1 MYLEKKCDAH
11 LEFFTYTIQ
20 TTSIM
25 ATKGNDLWKLDL
37 LEAKFLHYSP
47 RFPHTKKLLTA
58 RNPKLWKKFP
68 ASKEDAAKQI
78 LAMKT
83 DTFHRK
89 YHASQK
95 KLTKVV
101 KAKIKGDILK
111 IEKQQIK
118 AFIESPDRVD
128 QLITSKLVK
137 CVTASILVDKESKK
151 NIPKYIPKE
160 LVTIIEDKTHPA
172 NPSKLFIDYC
182 QNDKDVN
189 NYISSLWNAK
199 AVKSVLGE
207 IDWSFRL
214 VRGNLTKQERDVRK
228 KSGKGLDNEEE
239 DEEEEDEED
248 EEEDAQGG
256 VEDLSK
262 YDNMVAGSED
272 DEEIENDS
280 DNESQDSF
288 FEYDSEEEREK
299 QRFKEKEKQYKLP
312 ELATGYFSGGS
323 DDEDDIDND
332 AVVKEATTQR
342 KNRRGQRARQK
353 IWEKKYGKE
362 AKHIKEER
370 AKAATER
377 EIRQKE
383 YEERCRKRELKAKLA
398 MENAP
403 SGSNT
408 APLGVRGSMTT
419 KITTPTPPPAQMH
432 PSWEAKK
439 LAEAKQNVK
448 FAGKKITFD

>member
-1 MYLEKKCDAH
+1 
-11 LEFFTYTIQ
+11 
-20 TTSIM
+20 M

-37 LEAKFLHYSP
+37 LEAKFLHYTP

-58 RNPKLWKKFP
+58 RNPKLWKKLP
-68 ASKEDAAKQI
+68 ASKEDATKQI

-83 DTFHRK
+83 EIFQRK

-95 KLTKVV
+95 KLTKEV
-101 KAKIKGDILK
+101 KTKIKVDIQKNEK
-111 IEKQQIK
+111 IKE
-118 AFIESPDRVD
+118 FIESQERID

-137 CVTASILVDKESKK
+137 SITASILVDKESKK

-160 LVTIIEDKTHPA
+160 FKMIIEDKTHPA
-172 NPSKLFIDYC
+172 NPSKFFIDYC

-199 AVKSVLGE
+199 AIKSVLGE

-214 VRGNLTKQERDVRK
+214 VRGDLTKQERNVRK
-228 KSGKGLDNEEE
+228 KSGKGIDN
-239 DEEEEDEED
+239 EDEED
-248 EEEDAQGG
+248 DDEEDQEEDAEEGK
-256 VEDLSK
+256 EDLSK
-262 YDNMVAGSED
+262 YDDMVAGSD
-272 DEEIENDS
+272 DEEEIQNDS

-288 FEYDSEEEREK
+288 FEYDTEEEREK
-299 QRFKEKEKQYKLP
+299 QRFKEKEEQYKLP

-332 AVVKEATTQR
+332 EVVKEATTQR

-353 IWEKKYGKE
+353 IWAQKYGKE
-362 AKHIKEER
+362 AKHVKEER
-370 AKAATER
+370 AKAASER
-377 EIRQKE
+377 EVRQKE

-419 KITTPTPPPAQMH
+419 TSATPTPPPAQMH

-448 FAGKKITFD
+448 FTGKKITFD